1 MSASKPLQKLMLA
14 ARSGGM
20 FLLTVGAITVALT
33 AVYKARAVLDADAA
47 LYAAGATAK
56 STETHPMS
64 AIYAATATASSAEA
78 HPMPEAASTAILLG
92 VDANMPASEPP
103 PASTTSRDART
114 DAREVQ
120 DEQPDVTSSI
130 GPGRPADARF
140 TTIYI
145 HRGAEPPAAYVVP
158 RE

>member
-1 MSASKPLQKLMLA
+1 MLA

-47 LYAAGATAK
+47 L
-56 STETHPMS
+56 
-64 AIYAATATASSAEA
+64 YAATATASSAEA

-130 GPGRPADARF
+130 GP
-140 TTIYI
+140 
-145 HRGAEPPAAYVVP
+145 
-158 RE
+158 